1 MKTFYKSIRL
11 KESKQLT
18 FAEIVSG
25 SIEHL
30 LSHGYDPKEEDFRDC
45 VVSEIENNWTNQI
58 TFPEDMKKYNEL
70 VSEIYSEVSRQL
82 NNKYNI
88 FESKAGKI
96 SAADLDEKEFDIL
109 LDLFYDTTFEFTW
122 DDWKNNRA
130 KIRAEVLKR
139 SQEEFADVKDI
150 EDAYDEWAKIN
161 DQFVVE
167 RDFKKEVAESLLK
180 EGHDVQEY
188 KGFELDLDTDLT
200 NHDWEDEEYVITPTV
215 EIKYNGK
222 VLATANGYRAA
233 RAWVDKHA
241 KVVPYTPQEKIKQLL
256 NILDDDYTELVGDNT
271 LVFYDAPVGVVVNM
285 IIHIKS
291 LDEIYYTAE
300 LMSMDDFLNYS
311 DVTKEELLKAFPRL
325 DENSWN
331 IAVELTLDHL
341 SNGNFSSPLLYKAN
355 SIKELLDNLSDYGVF
370 YNLSDEDYQNLVKE
384 EKITVDGKVIN

>member
-25 SIEHL
+25 AIEHL
-30 LSHGYDPKEEDFRDC
+30 LSHGYDPKEEDFRDD

-58 TFPEDMKKYNEL
+58 IFPEDMKKYNEL

-139 SQEEFADVKDI
+139 SQEDFSDVKDI

-167 RDFKKEVAESLLK
+167 RDFKKEVVESLLEEDRAESGDTVPTNYVIVVDYSPRDQYLENQTLLGWDNDTDWFDHSTYGDEIITSTGSIK
-180 EGHDVQEY
+180 RNEHGLIFIGNVGVYVGESQSDVQSY
-188 KGFELDLDTDLT
+188 SDDG
-200 NHDWEDEEYVITPTV
+200 NEEG
-215 EIKYNGK
+215 YNCIVCKIEKDSEG
-222 VLATANGYRAA
+222 N
-233 RAWVDKHA
+233 WI
-241 KVVPYTPQEKIKQLL
+241 VVP
-256 NILDDDYTELVGDNT
+256 V
-271 LVFYDAPVGVVVNM
+271 
-285 IIHIKS
+285 
-291 LDEIYYTAE
+291 
-300 LMSMDDFLNYS
+300 
-311 DVTKEELLKAFPRL
+311 
-325 DENSWN
+325 
-331 IAVELTLDHL
+331 
-341 SNGNFSSPLLYKAN
+341 
-355 SIKELLDNLSDYGVF
+355 
-370 YNLSDEDYQNLVKE
+370 
-384 EKITVDGKVIN
+384 